1 MKKVLGWPVLGC
13 AGLLALAS
21 LAWGQAR
28 SYIGFVYPAGGR
40 QGTTFRIKLGGQGLD
55 GVDRVVVTGGGVTA
69 KIVDYHR
76 RLGNQETTLLREQL
90 NELRG
95 KKGAVAKDEAKT
107 AIAARIQGRMD
118 EYVNQPACVSLSN
131 LVFAEVTIAPDAAPG
146 PRELRLVTSGGAS
159 NPLPFHVGQ
168 LPENVRKP
176 MQTCPF
182 QVLGKEEQALRKRPP
197 EEAEQ
202 RVTLPC
208 TLNGQVAPGEV
219 NSYRFAAKKGQKLV
233 FSVAAR
239 QLIPFIADAVPG
251 WFQPVIS
258 VGDDRGKELAY
269 NDDFRFKPD
278 PALFLEIP
286 RDGEYLFTITDAIFR
301 GREDFVYRVT
311 AGEIPFVT
319 GAFPLGGPAG
329 NPGKIELKGW
339 NLESARLLPPPANAG
354 PGICRI
360 GAGKDTYVS
369 NRVPFL
375 LDTHPEASDKEPN
388 DSRAAAQK
396 VKLPV
401 VVNGR
406 MDRAKD
412 EDVFLVEGRSGDTL
426 VAEVMAR
433 RLDSPM
439 DSMLKVT
446 DSAGRL
452 LAINDDHQD
461 PAAGEN
467 THHADSY
474 LMVKVPAD
482 GICYVHLTDTTRQG
496 GPEYAYRLR
505 LSAPEPD
512 FLLRVMP
519 SSLGLRSRGNGTVSV
534 YALRRDGFAGDIK
547 LSLKTPP
554 EGWSAAPVTLPAAQD
569 MVKFAIRTTLKE
581 TKEPV
586 ALVVEGRATVDGKEI
601 VREAMPTEDRMQ
613 AFLWRHL
620 LPAQDLKASVFDP
633 SNPPPPK
640 KVPPTAPVAKADKP
654 ASSTAPSMEMQ
665 DMASMTGGKPEAGK
679 TDKPATPAPTP
690 PKTDKPAAPP
700 GTPAAATPPK
710 FTKQM
715 VAGRLRQLKVLY
727 EDGLLTDEFY
737 LRKVAECEEVAR

>member
-1 MKKVLGWPVLGC
+1 MTGEEPMKKVLRRPVLGA
-13 AGLLALAS
+13 AGLLTLAS
-21 LAWGQAR
+21 LAWGQAKP
-28 SYIGFVYPAGGR
+28 YIGFVYPAGGR
-40 QGTTFRIKLGGQGLD
+40 QGTTFQIKLGGQGLD
-55 GVDRVVVTGGGVTA
+55 GVDRVLVTGGGVTA

-76 RLGNQETTLLREQL
+76 KLGNQEMTLLREQL
-90 NELRG
+90 NELRQQ
-95 KKGAVAKDEAKT
+95 KGGTAKDEGK
-107 AIAARIQGRMD
+107 AALMARLQQRLA
-118 EYVNQPACVSLSN
+118 EYVNQPACASLSS
-131 LVFAEVTIAPDAAPG
+131 LVFAEVTVAPDAQPG
-146 PRELRLVTSGGAS
+146 PRELRLATPGGAS

-168 LPENVRKP
+168 LPESTRKP
-176 MQTCPF
+176 LPTCPF
-182 QVLGKEEQALRKRPP
+182 QVLGKEEQALRRRPP

-208 TLNGQVAPGEV
+208 TLNGQIAPGEV
-219 NSYRFAAKKGQKLV
+219 NVYRFAAKKGQKLV

-239 QLIPFIADAVPG
+239 QLVPFIADAVPG

-269 NDDFRFKPD
+269 SDDFRFKPD

-286 RDGEYLFTITDAIFR
+286 RDGEYLFAITDAIFR

-311 AGEIPFVT
+311 AGELPFVT
-319 GAFPLGGPAG
+319 SVFPLGGPAG
-329 NPGKIELKGW
+329 NPGKIEIKGW

-354 PGICRI
+354 PGINRVAASK
-360 GAGKDTYVS
+360 GEYVS
-369 NRVPFL
+369 NFVPFL
-375 LDTHPEASDKEPN
+375 LDTRPEALEKEPN
-388 DSRAAAQK
+388 DSRTAAQR
-396 VKLPV
+396 VNLPV

-412 EDVFLVEGRSGDTL
+412 EDVFRIEGRSGDTL

-439 DSMLKVT
+439 DSTIKVT

-452 LAINDDHQD
+452 LAYSDDHPD
-461 PAAGEN
+461 PASGAN

-474 LMVKVPAD
+474 LMVKLPAD
-482 GICYVHLTDTTRQG
+482 GACYVHVTDTARQG

-505 LSAPEPD
+505 LGAPQPD
-512 FLLRVMP
+512 FALRVLP
-519 SSLGLRSRGNGTVSV
+519 SSIGLRSRGNGSVSV

-547 LSLKTPP
+547 IGLKNPP
-554 EGWSAAPVTLPAAQD
+554 EGWSAPPVTLPAGQD
-569 MVKFAIRTTLKE
+569 MARLAIRTTLKE
-581 TKEPV
+581 TKGPV
-586 ALVVEGRATVDGKEI
+586 TLVVEGRATIDGKEI
-601 VREAMPTEDRMQ
+601 AREAVPTEDRMQ

-620 LPAQDLKASVFDP
+620 LPAEDLKASVFDP
-633 SNPPPPK
+633 SNPPPPGK
-640 KVPPTAPVAKADKP
+640 PLPTAPVAKADRP
-654 ASSTAPSMEMQ
+654 APS
-665 DMASMTGGKPEAGK
+665 AAPSPATPTPAPAAGK
-679 TDKPATPAPTP
+679 TDKPATPGTAP
-690 PKTDKPAAPP
+690 APP